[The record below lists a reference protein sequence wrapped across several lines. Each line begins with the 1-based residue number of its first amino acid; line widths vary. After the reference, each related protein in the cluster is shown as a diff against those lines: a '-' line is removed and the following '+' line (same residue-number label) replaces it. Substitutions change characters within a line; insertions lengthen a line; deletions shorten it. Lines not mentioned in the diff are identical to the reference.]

1 MKKEK
6 FFVENIIN
14 WYDKF
19 GRKDLPWRLTND
31 PWKILLAAILLK
43 KTTVKQVLK
52 IYNFLA
58 NLSPEDILNVDEN
71 WLKDILRPLGM
82 ENERAKLLKKLS
94 KELVE
99 NFKSK
104 VPCDEKLKQLPG
116 VGEYTL
122 SEVMLLAC
130 GEKKVLLDRNMIRVL
145 ERFFPMKSSKK
156 RPRTDKN
163 LWSKA
168 LELVPEDIHRA
179 RKFNLGVLDFASEI
193 CKARNP
199 KCSICPLNSMC
210 FYYSLK
216 HSS

>member
-1 MKKEK
+1 MKKDK
-6 FFVENIIN
+6 FVETIIN

-43 KTTVKQVLK
+43 KTTVRQVLK
-52 IYNFLA
+52 VYNFLA
-58 NLSPEDILNVDEN
+58 NCTPEDILNMDEN
-71 WLKDILRPLGM
+71 QLKDILRPLGM

-99 NFKSK
+99 KFNKK
-104 VPCDEKLKQLPG
+104 IPCNEELKKLPG

-130 GEKKVLLDRNMIRVL
+130 DKKKVLLDRNMIRIL
-145 ERFFPMKSSKK
+145 ERFFPIKSSKK
-156 RPRTDKN
+156 RPRTDKR
-163 LWSKA
+163 LWSEA
-168 LELVPEDIHRA
+168 LSLVPEDIQKA
-179 RKFNLGVLDFASEI
+179 RKFNLGILDFASEI

-210 FYYSLK
+210 FYYNST
-216 HSS
+216 HHR